1 MTFPSTK
8 LLGFSAM
15 VTMEGQIG
23 EGLGDDLCGCLE
35 RRRDWGRRMLSELA
49 SSCTWLF
56 LQNFETGLLSAR
68 NERGEQSEE
77 GGNGSL

>member
-1 MTFPSTK
+1 MKFWAKFFLKIDEDKASTYGSFARVTFPSTK

-35 RRRDWGRRMLSELA
+35 RRRD
-49 SSCTWLF
+49 
-56 LQNFETGLLSAR
+56 
-68 NERGEQSEE
+68 
-77 GGNGSL
+77 